1 LLQQY
6 IGEEDN
12 IAQLE
17 QGKITRIRRPPDGTR
32 NEGKREAPHENR
44 RKNAMGAGWIAS
56 TGKHLL
62 LIESGRAT
70 SVSDTTHRTS
80 KAGGGCQEAAKNT
93 PVQEG
98 VEEEGERGGDEWLC
112 TSVGEKRVLDRRSMG
127 RRRRGRGRAGAKGGG
142 EATQVQSNHQLPRAI
157 MGSGAGWH
165 RACRQR
171 KGVNNVERGAEA
183 GIPESATG
191 NGVDPASA
199 TPWGRVVAIVR
210 GLAGSSVGKLTSFF
224 S

>member
-1 LLQQY
+1 M
-6 IGEEDN
+6 E
-12 IAQLE
+12 
-17 QGKITRIRRPPDGTR
+17 PGTR
-32 NEGKREAPHENR
+32 AKEKNATQKPLRKRNGGPYRNGRIASNGKR
-44 RKNAMGAGWIAS
+44 I
-56 TGKHLL
+56 L
-62 LIESGRAT
+62 LIESGRARSFSGT
-70 SVSDTTHRTS
+70 TS
-80 KAGGGCQEAAKNT
+80 KAGGGCEEAAKSAPST
-93 PVQEG
+93 G
-98 VEEEGERGGDEWLC
+98 GSGGSGGERGGGERLC

-210 GLAGSSVGKLTSFF
+210 RIMGLAGSCVGKLASFLF
-224 S
+224 FN